1 MSLVAQST
9 LTCIAAHPR
18 TLLHTLRSVGPPS
31 DPSTSPKEHQED
43 QGKEE
48 SIRRTLHTLKSMR
61 SRGCTCLYTE
71 ATQAGV
77 ENTHRPE
84 WH

>member
-48 SIRRTLHTLKSMR
+48 SIRRPLLHTLKSMR

-71 ATQAGV
+71 ATQAL
-77 ENTHRPE
+77 PE